1 MDISPDAPGAAKG
14 SPWYAT
20 LRRLMKYLAISRLRL
35 LIVMVL
41 FIISII
47 CFLYI
52 SILLGQAVELVTTS
66 GSTQELWN
74 LALTTLVMAV
84 ISLITLLAAFRSLA
98 DITQKALYSL
108 RKDLFGHMQT
118 LSLKFYDRQPIG
130 ELMSRLTND
139 IDTITNLFQMPL
151 GMLIMGV
158 VMLVM
163 IIISMLALN
172 LYLTMVAIFVIPLM
186 IGFVYII
193 ARAAGPAFELLQM
206 RLSGLNGLIEETLAG
221 EQTVIAYR
229 QQEEMGNR
237 LKEVSGKVR
246 DVGAKAQLLS
256 LIINP
261 LTTMSVYLDIGVVAL
276 VGSIMVIRG
285 VTTVGVLTSFLSLT
299 ILFIFP
305 LFALFANY
313 NFVLSAIVGAGRIF
327 FILDEKPDISDRPD
341 AVPMAPVE
349 GHVVFDNVDFS
360 YVEGRKVLR
369 HNSFEA
375 RPGEMI
381 GLCGPTGAGKST
393 IINILTRY
401 YDIDSGKITIDGQ
414 DIYDV
419 TQDSLRR
426 QVGVVLQE
434 PFLFTDTVMNNLK
447 YARED
452 ATDEECRQ
460 AAKDAN
466 CDDFI
471 MRLPEG
477 YDTMLVDGGSN
488 LSQGQRQL
496 LTIARAMIANPRMLI
511 LDEAT
516 SNVDTRTERSIQE
529 AIKKLQ
535 EGKTSFVIAHRL
547 STIRNS
553 NMILVINEGGIIEQG
568 THDELMAG
576 RGFYYDMYM
585 SQFKGKIADIIPGNS
600 GDDTEEGERR

>member
-1 MDISPDAPGAAKG
+1 MTPPNAPTGDQA
-14 SPWYAT
+14 SPWYT
-20 LRRLMKYLAISRLRL
+20 ILRRLLFYLAMRRSRLAM
-35 LIVMVL
+35 VMVL
-41 FIISII
+41 FIISIA

-52 SILLGQAVELVTTS
+52 SILLGQAVELI
-66 GSTQELWN
+66 STGGMLQDLWDLSIIT
-74 LALTTLVMAV
+74 LAMAI
-84 ISLITLLAAFRSLA
+84 ISLFSLLAAFRSLA
-98 DITQKALYSL
+98 GITQQALYSL
-108 RKDLFGHMQT
+108 RKDLFGHMQK

-158 VMLVM
+158 IMLVM
-163 IIISMLALN
+163 IIIAMLVLN
-172 LYLTMVAIFVIPLM
+172 IFLTLVAIFVIPLM

-193 ARAAGPAFELLQM
+193 AKAAGPAFELLQT
-206 RLSGLNGLIEETLAG
+206 RLSNLNGLIEETLAG
-221 EQTVIAYR
+221 EKTVIAYR
-229 QQEEMGNR
+229 QQDYVSNKLR
-237 LKEVSGKVR
+237 NVSGKVR
-246 DVGAKAQLLS
+246 DVGARAQLLS

-261 LTTMSVYLDIGVVAL
+261 LTTMSVYLDIGVVSL
-276 VGSIMVIRG
+276 VGSVMVIRG
-285 VTTVGVLTSFLSLT
+285 AATVGVLTSFLSLA

-313 NFVLSAIVGAGRIF
+313 NFVLSAIVGAERIF
-327 FILDEKPDISDRPD
+327 AIMDEKPDIMDRPD
-341 AVPMAPVE
+341 ARPMGSVK

-360 YVEGRKVLR
+360 YVEGRKILK

-375 RPGEMI
+375 LPGELI

-452 ATDEECRQ
+452 AAEEECKR

-466 CDDFI
+466 CDNFI

-477 YDTMLVDGGSN
+477 YNTVLVDGGNN

-529 AIKKLQ
+529 AMKKLQ

-547 STIRNS
+547 STIRNADR
-553 NMILVINEGGIIEQG
+553 ILVINEGEIVEQG
-568 THDELMAG
+568 SHDEMMAN
-576 RGFYYDMYM
+576 RGFYYEMYM
-585 SQFKGKIADIIPGNS
+585 SQFRGRIADIIPGIS
-600 GDDTEEGERR
+600 GQEGAEKIP